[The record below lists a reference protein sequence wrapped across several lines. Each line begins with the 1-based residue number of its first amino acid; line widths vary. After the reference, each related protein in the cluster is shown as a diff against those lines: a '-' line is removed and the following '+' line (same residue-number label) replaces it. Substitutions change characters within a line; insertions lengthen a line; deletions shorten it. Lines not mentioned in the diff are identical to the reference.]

1 MDLIVIGH
9 NLFLDLLRVLCIHWG
24 GAFLGFFP
32 GGLKKKRRPPG
43 FS

>member
-9 NLFLDLLRVLCIHWG
+9 NLFLDLSHVLCLHLG

-32 GGLKKKRRPPG
+32 GG
-43 FS
+43 